1 MARRPTLFV
10 SIDRDKQARANAL
23 SCGFLAN
30 ARYRPG
36 RADGLCK
43 PPQRPDC
50 VADDAVSCEP
60 VSAPNSLL
68 TGKLT
73 GNFAESGHPPRFSC
87 LIGARIQ
94 WLAAE
99 FPTQRNS
106 EFSNTYQ
113 RILFG
118 EQGKSSQTTQRGPLN
133 CDPTPCMRRANR
145 PSQHVRSASNSDR
158 IGGS

>member
-1 MARRPTLFV
+1 MSSTNLQSSRNTAPAEMAGAAQGIAPHRLVR
-10 SIDRDKQARANAL
+10 SYWAL
-23 SCGFLAN
+23 ET
-30 ARYRPG
+30 
-36 RADGLCK
+36 
-43 PPQRPDC
+43 DC
-50 VADDAVSCEP
+50 VAEDAVRCEL

-73 GNFAESGHPPRFSC
+73 GNFAESGHPPRFLC

-118 EQGKSSQTTQRGPLN
+118 EQGKSSQTTARPAELRS
-133 CDPTPCMRRANR
+133 DAVHA
-145 PSQHVRSASNSDR
+145 PSQSAKPTCPLCLQ
-158 IGGS
+158 